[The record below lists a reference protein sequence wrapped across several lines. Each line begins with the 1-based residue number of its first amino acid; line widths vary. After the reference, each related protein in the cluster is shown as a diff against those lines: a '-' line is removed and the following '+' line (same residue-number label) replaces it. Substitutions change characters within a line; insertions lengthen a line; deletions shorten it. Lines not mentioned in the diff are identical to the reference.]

1 MFISAIPLSS
11 LISTHGPVLF
21 IIQTITFQLH
31 TCKVL
36 RVDFFFIVLKIIS
49 TEKFSHCLRCL
60 QIHILLWLCKLRLT
74 HSQGENNTGL
84 FTTTGNKLN
93 CLRAPLTPVQVYV
106 PSKQKVRCE
115 CCAMMSPQTHGK
127 INYKE
132 TPSSSPLSLSHYRC
146 NLLTHRKSMKT
157 SGANLD
163 HLMSIWPW
171 PLPITHTKAYTH
183 TYTLT

>member
-21 IIQTITFQLH
+21 KIQTIIFQLH

-49 TEKFSHCLRCL
+49 TDTFSHCLRCP

-74 HSQGENNTGL
+74 HSQGENNTSL
-84 FTTTGNKLN
+84 FATTGNKLN
-93 CLRAPLTPVQVYV
+93 CFRDPLTPVQVYV

-115 CCAMMSPQTHGK
+115 CCGHDDRMEHLCLLYSVCHHKHTARSITKKPRAPPHFLSPTTDA
-127 INYKE
+127 IY
-132 TPSSSPLSLSHYRC
+132 SPTVNQWRQVGL
-146 NLLTHRKSMKT
+146 
-157 SGANLD
+157 
-163 HLMSIWPW
+163 I
-171 PLPITHTKAYTH
+171 
-183 TYTLT
+183 

>member
-31 TCKVL
+31 TIKCWGWI
-36 RVDFFFIVLKIIS
+36 FFIVLKIIS